1 MTNPSSKPDL
11 THASTADADLLVD
24 ILTEAFSSDPVMNW
38 VLRKPAGIRAVFRT
52 MIRHVYLPRGV
63 AYRVGEEGAT
73 LWLPHDADKSVPSLA
88 SLGLMARA
96 VLAGGPGVAG
106 RASATEAVMAKH
118 KPREPHLY
126 LFSIGVRDRS
136 RGQGLGGALLDPILA
151 ECDAKGQ
158 AVYLENS
165 NPPNHA
171 FYASRGFQTREIF
184 YAAEGAPPL
193 EAMWRV
199 PQG

>member
-1 MTNPSSKPDL
+1 MTNPSSRPDL
-11 THASTADADLLVD
+11 TRAAASDRGLLTD
-24 ILTEAFSSDPVMNW
+24 ILTEAFSNDPVMNW
-38 VLRKPAGIRAVFRT
+38 VLRKRAGIRSVFST
-52 MIRHVYLPRGV
+52 MIRHVYLPRGM

-73 LWLPHDADKSVPSLA
+73 LWLPHDADKSIPSLA
-88 SLGLMARA
+88 SLGLMTRA

-106 RASATEAVMAKH
+106 RASSIEAAMAKH

-126 LFSIGVRDRS
+126 LFSIGVRDRA
-136 RGQGLGGALLDPILA
+136 RGQGLGSALLDPILA

-171 FYASRGFQTREIF
+171 FYASRGFETREIF
-184 YAAEGAPPL
+184 YAAEDAPPM
-193 EAMWRV
+193 EAMWRA
-199 PQG
+199 PRS